1 MKDMHGMEHMMIM
14 NSLPQNDPIRFTNG
28 DMLLLQVITALLL
41 AILEAS

>member
-1 MKDMHGMEHMMIM
+1 MKYMHGMEHVIM